1 MTEAQ
6 QIRLDPD
13 PLEPYLLSQGFRVGD
28 LVIVSGQAA
37 LDEQGNVVGAG
48 DFDAQAEQVFRN
60 LSRVLEAGGSSLDR
74 VVKVTIFLTDMTN
87 FGKIVELRRPLVHAA
102 LPGRHDRRGE
112 RSRAAPSS
120 RSRSRRSRSQGEAP
134 ATRLEVMAEPMQV
147 TLFNDAGC
155 PWGYS
160 ANPAFR
166 VLEWRYGA
174 QLEWR
179 LVLIGL
185 TDVAQ
190 EYVDRGYTPLRS
202 AEGYARRFRRFGM
215 PLAPNPRARIVGTG
229 RSCRAIVSVRLQAP
243 GREWAAFR
251 ALQFAFF
258 TTTLLLD
265 EDEAIAAALAGVE
278 GIDVDAA
285 IAAIDTPAVEEAYQ
299 RDRAEARS
307 AAGSPTQLQDK
318 HATSDGPVRYTAPSL
333 VFEHGGRRLE
343 AGGWQTIEA
352 YDVIVA
358 NLIPDGERRG
368 VPDDPLELL
377 TAFPGGAHDPG
388 GRAAPDAWQRRP
400 RPRRGRGGDGAP
412 RR

>member
-1 MTEAQ
+1 
-6 QIRLDPD
+6 
-13 PLEPYLLSQGFRVGD
+13 
-28 LVIVSGQAA
+28 
-37 LDEQGNVVGAG
+37 
-48 DFDAQAEQVFRN
+48 
-60 LSRVLEAGGSSLDR
+60 
-74 VVKVTIFLTDMTN
+74 
-87 FGKIVELRRPLVHAA
+87 
-102 LPGRHDRRGE
+102 
-112 RSRAAPSS
+112 
-120 RSRSRRSRSQGEAP
+120 
-134 ATRLEVMAEPMQV
+134 MAEPVRV
-147 TLFNDAGC
+147 TLYNDAGC

-166 VLEWRYGA
+166 VLEWRYGG

-185 TDVAQ
+185 TNVAQ

-229 RSCRAIVSVRLQAP
+229 RSCRAIVAVRLQAP

-251 ALQFAFF
+251 ALQFGFF

-265 EDEAIAAALAGVE
+265 EDESIAAVLRGVE
-278 GIDVDAA
+278 GVDVEAA

-333 VFEHGGRRLE
+333 VFERAGLRLE

-358 NLIPDGERRG
+358 NLIPDGERRA

-377 TAFPGGAHDPG
+377 TAFPGGLTTQEVAQLLTRGND
-388 GRAAPDAWQRRP
+388 APDRVEAEVTMLRLAAAGTATRTP
-400 RPRRGRGGDGAP
+400 LGDDALWKP
-412 RR
+412 A

>member
-1 MTEAQ
+1 M
-6 QIRLDPD
+6 R
-13 PLEPYLLSQGFRVGD
+13 
-28 LVIVSGQAA
+28 
-37 LDEQGNVVGAG
+37 
-48 DFDAQAEQVFRN
+48 
-60 LSRVLEAGGSSLDR
+60 
-74 VVKVTIFLTDMTN
+74 
-87 FGKIVELRRPLVHAA
+87 
-102 LPGRHDRRGE
+102 
-112 RSRAAPSS
+112 
-120 RSRSRRSRSQGEAP
+120 
-134 ATRLEVMAEPMQV
+134 V
-147 TLFNDAGC
+147 TLYNDAGC

-185 TDVAQ
+185 TNVAQ

-229 RSCRAIVSVRLQAP
+229 RSCRAIVAVRLQAP

-251 ALQFAFF
+251 ALQFGFF

-265 EDEAIAAALAGVE
+265 EDDSIAAVLRGVE

-318 HATSDGPVRYTAPSL
+318 HATTDGPVRYTAPSL
-333 VFEHGGRRLE
+333 VFERAGRRLE

-377 TAFPGGAHDPG
+377 TAFPGGLTTQEVAQLLTRGND
-388 GRAAPDAWQRRP
+388 APDRVEAEATLLRLVADGAATRTPLGDDALWKP
-400 RPRRGRGGDGAP
+400 AEPRRCTRRRFAPGYPHPIGLMTTGPGRGGVSGRVPPSQWSWWWGLIAGPRLANAHLFSRAHARAREGAARAEKYTP
-412 RR
+412 LGEIVAIGPGHGRPD

>member
-1 MTEAQ
+1 
-6 QIRLDPD
+6 
-13 PLEPYLLSQGFRVGD
+13 
-28 LVIVSGQAA
+28 
-37 LDEQGNVVGAG
+37 
-48 DFDAQAEQVFRN
+48 
-60 LSRVLEAGGSSLDR
+60 
-74 VVKVTIFLTDMTN
+74 
-87 FGKIVELRRPLVHAA
+87 
-102 LPGRHDRRGE
+102 
-112 RSRAAPSS
+112 
-120 RSRSRRSRSQGEAP
+120 
-134 ATRLEVMAEPMQV
+134 MAEPVRV
-147 TLFNDAGC
+147 TVYNDAGC

-185 TDVAQ
+185 TNVAQ

-215 PLAPNPRARIVGTG
+215 PLAPNPRTRIVGTG
-229 RSCRAIVSVRLQAP
+229 RSCRAVVAVRLQAP

-251 ALQFAFF
+251 ALQFGFF

-265 EDEAIAAALAGVE
+265 EDESIAAALRGVE
-278 GIDVDAA
+278 GIDVDAV
-285 IAAIDTPAVEEAYQ
+285 IAAIDTPAVEDAYQ

-368 VPDDPLELL
+368 VPGRPARA
-377 TAFPGGAHDPG
+377 TQRVPGRAHDPG
-388 GRAAPDAWQRRP
+388 GRTAPHARQRRP
-400 RPRRGRGGDGAP
+400 RPGRGRGENAAP
-412 RR
+412 GRSRGGNADTARRRRALEAGLSCNSQTCWVRACSRSLSPPTRRWGRVSAGR